1 MTDREWAITWI
12 ESIKDKYIHGGDES
26 YDDCRRRS
34 IDMAIEALKQP
45 EIVRCKN
52 CKYGHWWSSEQ
63 VIVCDKLGKTFDANW
78 FCADGVRKDERIYH
92 QS

>member
-12 ESIKDKYIHGGDES
+12 EAIKEKYIHGGDES

-45 EIVRCKN
+45 EIVRCKDCEHCYFASN
-52 CKYGHWWSSEQ
+52 RIPSEQ
-63 VIVCDKLGKTFDANW
+63 NYACGKHGFDVVPDW
-78 FCADGVRKDERIYH
+78 YCADGERKLTL
-92 QS
+92 

>member
-12 ESIKDKYIHGGDES
+12 EAIKEKYIHGGDES

-45 EIVRCKN
+45 EIVRCKD
-52 CKYGHWWSSEQ
+52 CIYRWKSEKC
-63 VIVCDKLGKTFDANW
+63 VLAAISEEKDFPLFMLDNRGEW
-78 FCADGVRKDERIYH
+78 FCADGEKKVK
-92 QS
+92 